1 MDGFGWVIWMGNLGK
16 REREKTQREGDRER
30 QRGDR
35 EETERKRER
44 ERVRETFGPSVD
56 SPDTYASQQ
65 LTPTIQVSHL

>member
-1 MDGFGWVIWMGNLGK
+1 MDGFGWVIWERE

-35 EETERKRER
+35 EKER
-44 ERVRETFGPSVD
+44 EGVRETFGPSVD

-65 LTPTIQVSHL
+65 LTPTIKVSHL